1 MKRITCLTAIMSLLL
16 FAAPYGAVGGEGYI
30 GDYLSIEQ
38 VNALG
43 ESIKA
48 GQKEI
53 KDLRAAGKISLK
65 EADEIMGAINDL
77 INEQYKFGG
86 CIQEGVYGCVK
97 TLFRPIGVPIHVSQN
112 FFDLTAKAQYTK
124 AENQNFEKMIADLKI
139 KIETMEEGKDKK
151 NEKERLERIQA
162 ALAKQP
168 SAKDFDER
176 LRLAR
181 LEQFSVLLHEW
192 KHKQYK
198 GFFEGGPGEKEA
210 FAFQHKWM
218 QLFGTDQNSA
228 LASTVWKQLVAAGAA
243 STLPP
248 AVTVAMKGSQE
259 FQRCIEGPL
268 KTYNDFVDWS
278 KKVRD
283 KDYWSLFRCGP
294 VGANWQEYPEKICCD
309 TYVPKEDWNGLQDC
323 GWKYKLEKEKAVLD
337 KKIAECRKQ
346 YPGQ

>member
-1 MKRITCLTAIMSLLL
+1 MKRITCLAAIMSLLL
-16 FAAPYGAVGGEGYI
+16 FAMPYFAVGGEGYI

-38 VNALG
+38 VTAVAD
-43 ESIKA
+43 SIKV

-53 KDLRAAGKISLK
+53 KDLKAAGKITSK
-65 EADEIMGAINDL
+65 EAAEINGAINDL
-77 INEQYKFGG
+77 INDQYKFGG
-86 CIQEGVYGCVK
+86 CIKEGVYGCVK
-97 TLFRPIGVPIHVSQN
+97 TMFRIIGVPIHVTQN
-112 FFDLTAKAQYTK
+112 FFDLTAKAENIKT
-124 AENQNFEKMIADLKI
+124 ENQHFQKEIADLKI
-139 KIETMEEGKDKK
+139 AIEKMEQGTAKK
-151 NEKERLERIQA
+151 KEKERMERFQA

-168 SAKDFDER
+168 SAKDADEQ

-198 GFFEGGPGEKEA
+198 GVFEGGPGEKEA

-228 LASTVWKQLVAAGAA
+228 LADTVKKQLVALGASPA
-243 STLPP
+243 PP
-248 AVTVAMKGSQE
+248 SAATVALKGSQE
-259 FQRCIEGPL
+259 FERCIEGPL

-337 KKIAECRKQ
+337 KKIAECKKQ